1 MSEAKKILVVGAGW
15 DQAPIIRSARQQGH
29 YVIAID
35 GDSEAYGLQ
44 FANCSY
50 TVSTRDVV
58 GVLKIA
64 QEERVNAATYMITE
78 SPLYSIFNLT
88 QALGLPGPSRESVE
102 ATVSKI
108 RMREIFEAAG
118 VPNPRFGRAKTL
130 IEAVELAQYI
140 GFPLVMKPADVGGQ
154 LGLAKVH
161 TFSDL
166 EEYFVRAQKES
177 IGGEVILEELMMGSE
192 VNVVAIVLHGKIE
205 VMTVSDRIKH
215 PELAFGVVMRHLYPA
230 ACLPQQE
237 NPIRDYC
244 QQAAMA
250 MRIKDGIIFPQLIMT
265 SAGPR
270 MVEIGARIPG
280 GVMKE
285 LFELAT
291 GYDLVALQLDMAL
304 GKEIDLQ
311 RYVVQSANQAVTVK
325 FLTSQP
331 GILRP
336 GLVAEVTGVED
347 AKAIEGVVDV
357 QYYNDPTRPQTIRPL
372 CNGRDRFFYIIA
384 VGSSRKEVVER
395 SDLATTHLDFLDEAG
410 NKLKV
415 SDDSTEK
422 RYDPEMTVT

>member
-1 MSEAKKILVVGAGW
+1 MSEAKRILIVGAGW
-15 DQAPIIRSARQQGH
+15 DQTPIIRAARQQGY
-29 YVIAID
+29 YVIAVD
-35 GDSEAYGLQ
+35 GDPEAYGFQ
-44 FANCSY
+44 FANRYY

-64 QEERVNAATYMITE
+64 REERIHAATYMITE

-88 QALGLPGPSRESVE
+88 QALGLPGPSWESVE
-102 ATVSKI
+102 ATVSKV

-130 IEAVELAQYI
+130 AEAAELAQYI
-140 GFPLVMKPADVGGQ
+140 RFPLVMKPADVGGQ

-161 TFSDL
+161 TFSEL
-166 EEYFVRAQKES
+166 EQFFIRAQKES

-192 VNVVAIVLHGKIE
+192 VNVVAIVLNGKIE

-215 PELAFGVVMRHLYPA
+215 PQLAFGVVMRHLYPA

-237 NPIRDYC
+237 SSIRDYC
-244 QQAAMA
+244 QQAVAA

-291 GYDLVALQLDMAL
+291 GYDLVTLQLDIAL
-304 GKEIDLQ
+304 GKQIDLR
-311 RYVVQSANQAVTVK
+311 RYLLQPPHQAVTVK
-325 FLTSQP
+325 FLTS
-331 GILRP
+331 RP
-336 GLVAEVTGVED
+336 GVLIPGRVAKVIGVED
-347 AKAIEGVVDV
+347 AKAVEGIVDV
-357 QYYNDPTRPQTIRPL
+357 QYYNDPTRPQIIRPL

-384 VGSSRKEVVER
+384 VGNSRTEVVDR
-395 SDLATTHLDFLDEAG
+395 SNSAATLLDFLDEAG
-410 NKLKV
+410 NSLKV
-415 SDDSTEK
+415 SDYSDS
-422 RYDPEMTVT
+422 DF